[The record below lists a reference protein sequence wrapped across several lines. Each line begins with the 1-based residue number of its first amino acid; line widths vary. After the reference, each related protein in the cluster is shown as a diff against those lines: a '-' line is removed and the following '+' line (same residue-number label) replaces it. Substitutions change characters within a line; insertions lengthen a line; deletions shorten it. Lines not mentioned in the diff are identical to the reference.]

1 METVSAVDF
10 FSRAFDWF
18 AKLSSGLPR
27 IDFKTYFIVVVAL
40 LIGVGL
46 IVALTFF
53 GSYRFK
59 LTQACKKIIR
69 YLDDVDTI
77 DDDNVSDFTAQ
88 CFSAKVPSAL
98 RDCWVQ
104 YLGVRFGFP
113 SDIVSEQTV
122 YDKEVKRV
130 REVRANVFIFVAL
143 IMIAIFAFW
152 GYGTLQSRDMG
163 VIFCASLLLAG
174 VIYLVLVLLNRMQS
188 KICLDT
194 FGTMQEDLDA
204 KVNLQVEKSYATD
217 SSPLVDLS
225 AMVDE
230 IIARNT
236 AKDIGFESTAVEK
249 TPIELLVEAFD
260 DGSDAFIDI
269 DEATVEVTARE
280 LHEEPVE
287 ETEDNAVAES
297 DAVID
302 EPQDA
307 DNEEIE
313 YNNDDIQSLDLQE
326 PDDSIEQSAEEEEAV
341 EDLPEE
347 ASEDKASET
356 EYGEAEEAV
365 EEELIQSAD
374 DVEEDV
380 QSHDEALTEEA
391 QDEEVVLEG
400 GDEPMLEGDNESP
413 ADETAVED
421 TVRETSVQDEVEE
434 DTESIDDLQIIE
446 DDVRD
451 EVEDIEIED
460 LIDEDLAE
468 PEAEEIAEEEPV
480 QEDAEE
486 EKQKVMIV
494 VDGAD
499 EDEEIVKPAKL
510 VRLPNLVDY
519 MLAQN
524 PSRAMMMNLA
534 TLLLSAYKKF
544 ENSADDK
551 HIVVE
556 CMKKVMNGL
565 LNKR

>member
-1 METVSAVDF
+1 MEIVSAVDF

-27 IDFKTYFIVVVAL
+27 IEFKTYFIVVVAL

-46 IVALTFF
+46 IIALTFF

-59 LTQACKKIIR
+59 LTKACKKIIR
-69 YLDDVDTI
+69 YLDDVDSI

-113 SDIVSEQTV
+113 SDIVSEQSV

-130 REVRANVFIFVAL
+130 REVRANVFIAVAL
-143 IMIAIFAFW
+143 IMIAVFSFW

-163 VIFCASLLLAG
+163 VVFCASLLLSGA
-174 VIYLVLVLLNRMQS
+174 IYLLLVIVNRLQS
-188 KICLDT
+188 RVCLDT

-236 AKDIGFESTAVEK
+236 AKDIGFESSAVEK

-280 LHEEPVE
+280 MREE
-287 ETEDNAVAES
+287 VAEES
-297 DAVID
+297 VPVPVAAID
-302 EPQDA
+302 EPADEQYDLMDIAEEAQDDVEDEQSLPPQEQNEDEEADDA
-307 DNEEIE
+307 DL
-313 YNNDDIQSLDLQE
+313 DDTLEKEQAETFVE
-326 PDDSIEQSAEEEEAV
+326 PVVSVEEEAV
-341 EDLPEE
+341 TKEAEDTENTEE
-347 ASEDKASET
+347 TSEVDNPQEEDELQVGDVAES
-356 EYGEAEEAV
+356 AEEAF
-365 EEELIQSAD
+365 A
-374 DVEEDV
+374 EDE
-380 QSHDEALTEEA
+380 DKYMT
-391 QDEEVVLEG
+391 
-400 GDEPMLEGDNESP
+400 
-413 ADETAVED
+413 DETAEDSAVEEAIDEETVED
-421 TVRETSVQDEVEE
+421 V
-434 DTESIDDLQIIE
+434 DDLQTLEENLPDE
-446 DDVRD
+446 D
-451 EVEDIEIED
+451 EIEIED
-460 LIDEDLAE
+460 IKDDGPSEPDTDTEDV
-468 PEAEEIAEEEPV
+468 EENG
-480 QEDAEE
+480 D

-494 VDGAD
+494 VDGAEDD
-499 EDEEIVKPAKL
+499 ELVKPAKL
-510 VRLPNLVDY
+510 VKLPNLVDY

-524 PSRAMMMNLA
+524 PSRAMLMNLA

-551 HIVVE
+551 HIVVA
-556 CMKKVMNGL
+556 CMKKVMTGL